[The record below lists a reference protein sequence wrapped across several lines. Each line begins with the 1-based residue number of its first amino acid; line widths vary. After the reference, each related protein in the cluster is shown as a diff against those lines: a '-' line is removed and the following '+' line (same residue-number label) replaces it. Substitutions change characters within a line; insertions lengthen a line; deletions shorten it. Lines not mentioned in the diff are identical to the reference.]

1 MKQQGQQ
8 IMNEINKLPTK
19 LAKIRDQLIDVA
31 YGRKV
36 AFPKSDKLW
45 DFYEWLESS
54 DAYLFESEQE
64 QYYDLTIDASY
75 QHPDDF
81 SDKGMISEGFC
92 EPEEINDA
100 LRIQF
105 FRDYID
111 ALAEQEQHYVFSIKI
126 KNENNE
132 VALIGGTAQCNGQGS
147 DTVNWVYG
155 AYKTEDEFRKC
166 FESDDLNTISD
177 EEILKR
183 FKKNRK

>member
-1 MKQQGQQ
+1 
-8 IMNEINKLPTK
+8 MNEINKLPTK
-19 LAKIRDQLIDVA
+19 LALIRDQLIDEA
-31 YGRKV
+31 YGRKA
-36 AFPKSDKLW
+36 AFPKNDKLW

-54 DAYLFESEQE
+54 DAYLFEAEHE

-75 QHPDDF
+75 QGPDDF
-81 SDKGMISEGFC
+81 SDKEMISEGFC

-100 LRIQF
+100 LRIQY

-111 ALAEQEQHYVFSIKI
+111 ALAEQEQHYVFSIQI
-126 KNENNE
+126 KNDNNE
-132 VALIGGTAQCNGQGS
+132 VALIGGTAQCNGQGN
-147 DTVNWVYG
+147 DTINWVYG

-166 FESDDLNTISD
+166 FESDDLNRISD

>member
-1 MKQQGQQ
+1 
-8 IMNEINKLPTK
+8 MNELDKLPTK
-19 LAKIRDQLIDVA
+19 LALIRDQLIDEA

-36 AFPKSDKLW
+36 AFPKNDKLW

-75 QHPDDF
+75 QGPDDF
-81 SDKGMISEGFC
+81 SDKEIISEGFC

-100 LRIQF
+100 LRIQY
-105 FRDYID
+105 FRNYID
-111 ALAEQEQHYVFSIKI
+111 ALAEQQHYVFSIQI
-126 KNENNE
+126 KNDNNE
-132 VALIGGTAQCNGQGS
+132 VALIGGTAQCNGQGN

-166 FESDDLNTISD
+166 FESDDLNGISD

-183 FKKNRK
+183 FKKIRK

>member
-1 MKQQGQQ
+1 
-8 IMNEINKLPTK
+8 MNEINKLPTK

-54 DAYLFESEQE
+54 DAYLFKSEQE

-132 VALIGGTAQCNGQGS
+132 VALIGGTAQSNGQGN

-166 FESDDLNTISD
+166 FEPDDLNTISD
-177 EEILKR
+177 EEILRR

>member
-1 MKQQGQQ
+1 
-8 IMNEINKLPTK
+8 MNEINKLPTK

-54 DAYLFESEQE
+54 DAYLFEAEHE

-75 QHPDDF
+75 HHPDDF

-132 VALIGGTAQCNGQGS
+132 VALIGGTAQSNGQGS

-155 AYKTEDEFRKC
+155 AYKTEDEFKKC
-166 FESDDLNTISD
+166 FEPYDLNRLSD

-183 FKKNRK
+183 YFNKNGK

>member
-1 MKQQGQQ
+1 
-8 IMNEINKLPTK
+8 MNEINKLPTK
-19 LAKIRDQLIDVA
+19 LALIRDQLIDEA
-31 YGRKV
+31 YGRKA

-64 QYYDLTIDASY
+64 EYYDLTIDASY
-75 QHPDDF
+75 QGPDDF
-81 SDKGMISEGFC
+81 SDKEIISEGFC

-100 LRIQF
+100 LRIQYV
-105 FRDYID
+105 RNYID

-126 KNENNE
+126 KNDNNE

-166 FESDDLNTISD
+166 FESDDLNGISD

-183 FKKNRK
+183 YFKKQIK